1 MSVGRDRF
9 PGPGGRAG
17 VEHVVLV
24 SSIADERAVHLGT
37 MGHLADTSRARGL
50 DTSVPDLFGSLLER
64 AEAGHGAD
72 GVTGV
77 TGAITKGG
85 RNT

>member
-1 MSVGRDRF
+1 M
-9 PGPGGRAG
+9 
-17 VEHVVLV
+17 
-24 SSIADERAVHLGT
+24 HLGT